1 MAYRLEGRTAIVTGA
16 GGGVGRA
23 IARRFSEEGVNVMLA
38 DTDEGNLSEA
48 VEVVGASGAGKLE
61 TFHCDICQRLDTN
74 NLLAATLSAF
84 DRIDIVVNAAR
95 RIERGEFFELKEEN
109 FDQVIQ
115 TNLKSTFMLSQT
127 AARRM
132 IQLAKEREEKCK
144 GAIVNISSIA
154 ATRTLPTLLP
164 YSVSCAAL
172 DQLTRSMAVSL
183 APSGIRVNAIALGGV
198 MTRSIREAM
207 KELDDFR
214 AQMTAVTP
222 LGRIGEPAEAAEVAL
237 YLASEA
243 ASFVTGQVVAVDGGR
258 SLLDPLA
265 TPAV

>member
-1 MAYRLEGRTAIVTGA
+1 ME
-16 GGGVGRA
+16 
-23 IARRFSEEGVNVMLA
+23 
-38 DTDEGNLSEA
+38 
-48 VEVVGASGAGKLE
+48 
-61 TFHCDICQRLDTN
+61 
-74 NLLAATLSAF
+74 
-84 DRIDIVVNAAR
+84 
-95 RIERGEFFELKEEN
+95 
-109 FDQVIQ
+109 
-115 TNLKSTFMLSQT
+115 TNLKSTFVLSQA
-127 AARRM
+127 AARKM
-132 IQLAKEREEKCK
+132 IQLAKDRDEPCK

-183 APSGIRVNAIALGGV
+183 ASSGIRVNAIALGGV
-198 MTRSIREAM
+198 MTRSIKEAM

-237 YLASEA
+237 YLASDA